1 MKESNVA
8 VTVFFI
14 VVSLRSIKNYHQMR
28 AIRHQVAA
36 CTSCKALNS
45 KWRLVPYSPTN
56 DGYPILNN
64 SSDLRVTKRLSE
76 IEC

>member
-1 MKESNVA
+1 MKVSNA
-8 VTVFFI
+8 ILIDFFI

-28 AIRHQVAA
+28 AIRHQVVA

-56 DGYPILNN
+56 YGYPILNN
-64 SSDLRVTKRLSE
+64 SSDLRVIKRLSE